1 MAMNMA
7 GSPGGG
13 RRGRRRAVMAEINVT
28 PMVDVMLVLLI
39 IFMVSA
45 PLLTVGV
52 PLDLPQTQAKTLDQD
67 KEPLTVSVNQ
77 SGQVYLQNTE
87 IAVEELVPKL
97 KAITEARGGAEERIF
112 ERGDRQVDYGT
123 VMKAMRTA
131 YTISAVGHAAVLLW
145 SVWSLS
151 ATSLPVSSTEG
162 LPVDLVTA
170 SDFSKIAAGSKDARE
185 PPPAPEAKPAESEPE
200 KKQAETKP
208 DPIAD
213 ALAKDEAKKPE
224 PKKADVKP
232 PTPPKKP
239 APPTPK
245 FDPKQVAALLDKR
258 DSTRL
263 AAAGETLNSAPSLG
277 LSNGAAA
284 QLWTVPAGAKDPQE
298 LVVLVRIKLNR
309 DGKLAAPP
317 VVLSSGTSPLFM
329 AARDSAIRALF
340 RGQPYDMLKPEHYE
354 QWKDVEITF
363 DPRDMIRG

>member
-1 MAMNMA
+1 
-7 GSPGGG
+7 
-13 RRGRRRAVMAEINVT
+13 
-28 PMVDVMLVLLI
+28 
-39 IFMVSA
+39 
-45 PLLTVGV
+45 
-52 PLDLPQTQAKTLDQD
+52 
-67 KEPLTVSVNQ
+67 
-77 SGQVYLQNTE
+77 
-87 IAVEELVPKL
+87 
-97 KAITEARGGAEERIF
+97 
-112 ERGDRQVDYGT
+112 
-123 VMKAMRTA
+123 MRTA

-170 SDFSKIAAGSKDARE
+170 SDFSKITAGSKDAPKAETPKPLVEKVAEAKPVDDPTAKVVEKKEVKAARE
-185 PPPAPEAKPAESEPE
+185 PPPAPETKPAESEPE
-200 KKQAETKP
+200 KKQAEAKP

-277 LSNGAAA
+277 LSNGAAAQLSLSELEALRARLA

>member
-1 MAMNMA
+1 
-7 GSPGGG
+7 
-13 RRGRRRAVMAEINVT
+13 
-28 PMVDVMLVLLI
+28 
-39 IFMVSA
+39 
-45 PLLTVGV
+45 
-52 PLDLPQTQAKTLDQD
+52 
-67 KEPLTVSVNQ
+67 
-77 SGQVYLQNTE
+77 
-87 IAVEELVPKL
+87 
-97 KAITEARGGAEERIF
+97 
-112 ERGDRQVDYGT
+112 
-123 VMKAMRTA
+123 MRTA
-131 YTISAVGHAAVLLW
+131 YTISAVGHAAGLLW

-170 SDFSKIAAGSKDARE
+170 SDFSKIAAGSKDAPKAETPKPLVEKVAEAKPVEDPTAKVVEKKEVKAARE
-185 PPPAPEAKPAESEPE
+185 PPPAPEAKPSESEPE

-284 QLWTVPAGAKDPQE
+284 QLSLSELEALRARLAQLWTVPAGAKDPQE
-298 LVVLVRIKLNR
+298 LVVLVRVKLNR
-309 DGKLAAPP
+309 DGKLAGPP

>member
-1 MAMNMA
+1 
-7 GSPGGG
+7 
-13 RRGRRRAVMAEINVT
+13 
-28 PMVDVMLVLLI
+28 
-39 IFMVSA
+39 
-45 PLLTVGV
+45 
-52 PLDLPQTQAKTLDQD
+52 
-67 KEPLTVSVNQ
+67 
-77 SGQVYLQNTE
+77 
-87 IAVEELVPKL
+87 
-97 KAITEARGGAEERIF
+97 
-112 ERGDRQVDYGT
+112 
-123 VMKAMRTA
+123 MRTA

-170 SDFSKIAAGSKDARE
+170 SDFSKIAAGSKDAPKAETPKPLVEKVAEAKPVEDPTAKVVEKKEVKAARE
-185 PPPAPEAKPAESEPE
+185 PPPAPEAKPSESEPE
-200 KKQAETKP
+200 KKQAQTKP

-277 LSNGAAA
+277 LSNGAAAQLSLSELEALRARLA

>member
-1 MAMNMA
+1 M
-7 GSPGGG
+7 
-13 RRGRRRAVMAEINVT
+13 R
-28 PMVDVMLVLLI
+28 
-39 IFMVSA
+39 
-45 PLLTVGV
+45 
-52 PLDLPQTQAKTLDQD
+52 
-67 KEPLTVSVNQ
+67 
-77 SGQVYLQNTE
+77 
-87 IAVEELVPKL
+87 
-97 KAITEARGGAEERIF
+97 
-112 ERGDRQVDYGT
+112 
-123 VMKAMRTA
+123 AMRTA

-170 SDFSKIAAGSKDARE
+170 SDFSKITAGSKDAPKAE
-185 PPPAPEAKPAESEPE
+185 TPQAPETKPAESEPE
-200 KKQAETKP
+200 KKQAEAKP

-245 FDPKQVAALLDKR
+245 FDLKQVAALLDKR

-263 AAAGETLNSAPSLG
+263 AAAGATLNSAPSLG
-277 LSNGAAA
+277 LSNGAAAQLSLSELEALRARLA

-317 VVLSSGTSPLFM
+317 VVLSSGSSPLFM

>member
-1 MAMNMA
+1 
-7 GSPGGG
+7 
-13 RRGRRRAVMAEINVT
+13 
-28 PMVDVMLVLLI
+28 
-39 IFMVSA
+39 
-45 PLLTVGV
+45 
-52 PLDLPQTQAKTLDQD
+52 
-67 KEPLTVSVNQ
+67 
-77 SGQVYLQNTE
+77 
-87 IAVEELVPKL
+87 
-97 KAITEARGGAEERIF
+97 
-112 ERGDRQVDYGT
+112 
-123 VMKAMRTA
+123 MRTA

-170 SDFSKIAAGSKDARE
+170 SDFSKIAAGSKDAPKAETPKPLVEKVAEAKPVEDPTAKVVEKKEVKAARE
-185 PPPAPEAKPAESEPE
+185 PPPAPEAKPSESEPE

-213 ALAKDEAKKPE
+213 ALAKYEAKKPE

-263 AAAGETLNSAPSLG
+263 AAAGETLNNAPSLG
-277 LSNGAAA
+277 LSNGAAAQLSLSELEALRARLA

>member
-1 MAMNMA
+1 M
-7 GSPGGG
+7 
-13 RRGRRRAVMAEINVT
+13 R
-28 PMVDVMLVLLI
+28 
-39 IFMVSA
+39 
-45 PLLTVGV
+45 
-52 PLDLPQTQAKTLDQD
+52 
-67 KEPLTVSVNQ
+67 
-77 SGQVYLQNTE
+77 
-87 IAVEELVPKL
+87 
-97 KAITEARGGAEERIF
+97 
-112 ERGDRQVDYGT
+112 
-123 VMKAMRTA
+123 AMRTA
-131 YTISAVGHAAVLLW
+131 FPISAIGHAAVLLW

-170 SDFSKIAAGSKDARE
+170 SDFSKIAAGSKDAPKAE
-185 PPPAPEAKPAESEPE
+185 TPKPLVE
-200 KKQAETKP
+200 KVAETKP

-277 LSNGAAA
+277 LSNGAAAQLSLSELEALRARLA

>member
-1 MAMNMA
+1 
-7 GSPGGG
+7 
-13 RRGRRRAVMAEINVT
+13 
-28 PMVDVMLVLLI
+28 
-39 IFMVSA
+39 
-45 PLLTVGV
+45 
-52 PLDLPQTQAKTLDQD
+52 
-67 KEPLTVSVNQ
+67 
-77 SGQVYLQNTE
+77 
-87 IAVEELVPKL
+87 
-97 KAITEARGGAEERIF
+97 
-112 ERGDRQVDYGT
+112 
-123 VMKAMRTA
+123 MRTA

-170 SDFSKIAAGSKDARE
+170 SDFSKIAAGSKDAPKAETPKPLVEKVAEAKPVEDPTAKVVEKREVKAARE
-185 PPPAPEAKPAESEPE
+185 PPPAPEAKPSESEPE

-284 QLWTVPAGAKDPQE
+284 QLSLSELEALRARLAQLWTVPAGAKDPQE

>member
-1 MAMNMA
+1 
-7 GSPGGG
+7 
-13 RRGRRRAVMAEINVT
+13 
-28 PMVDVMLVLLI
+28 
-39 IFMVSA
+39 
-45 PLLTVGV
+45 
-52 PLDLPQTQAKTLDQD
+52 
-67 KEPLTVSVNQ
+67 
-77 SGQVYLQNTE
+77 
-87 IAVEELVPKL
+87 
-97 KAITEARGGAEERIF
+97 
-112 ERGDRQVDYGT
+112 
-123 VMKAMRTA
+123 MRTA
-131 YTISAVGHAAVLLW
+131 YTISAIGHAAVLLW

-170 SDFSKIAAGSKDARE
+170 SDFSKIAAGSKDAPKAETPKPLVEKVAEAKPVEDPTAKVVEKKEVKAARE
-185 PPPAPEAKPAESEPE
+185 PPPAPEAKPSESEPE

-284 QLWTVPAGAKDPQE
+284 QLSLSELEALRARLAQLWTVPAGAKDPQE

-354 QWKDVEITF
+354 QWKDVEITL

>member
-1 MAMNMA
+1 
-7 GSPGGG
+7 
-13 RRGRRRAVMAEINVT
+13 
-28 PMVDVMLVLLI
+28 
-39 IFMVSA
+39 
-45 PLLTVGV
+45 
-52 PLDLPQTQAKTLDQD
+52 
-67 KEPLTVSVNQ
+67 
-77 SGQVYLQNTE
+77 
-87 IAVEELVPKL
+87 
-97 KAITEARGGAEERIF
+97 
-112 ERGDRQVDYGT
+112 
-123 VMKAMRTA
+123 MRTA

-170 SDFSKIAAGSKDARE
+170 SDFSKITAGSKDAPKAETPKPLVEKVAEAKPVEDPTAKVVEKKEVKAARE
-185 PPPAPEAKPAESEPE
+185 PPPAPETKPAESEPE
-200 KKQAETKP
+200 KKQAEAKP

-284 QLWTVPAGAKDPQE
+284 QLSLSELEALRARLAQLWTVPAGAKDPQE

-317 VVLSSGTSPLFM
+317 VVLTSGKSPLFI